1 MNAISSR
8 FVGIKLVVS
17 DLDGTLTYAALPKE
31 GLRKNIALALD
42 SVSPL
47 KRMILFLYEKKEIV
61 FGADH
66 SFKRFRRFLCWDYP
80 YKIVL
85 TDRSLD
91 GLTPV
96 IGSLSLEDRKLF
108 GNLTAI
114 QVRTKHQEKMRDIH
128 NVPLWECENEQLKPS
143 PDVFAHI
150 TRFMKQKGISN
161 KEVMIIDDS
170 PSTRWIAKTK
180 FGFRVFPDNT
190 SDAKNLEDLR
200 SLFEIKIPH
209 ICCPL

>member
-31 GLRKNIALALD
+31 GIRKNIALALD

-47 KRMILFLYEKKEIV
+47 KRMILYLYEKKEV
-61 FGADH
+61 TFGANH

-85 TDRSLD
+85 TNRSLD
-91 GLTPV
+91 GLMPV
-96 IGSLSLEDRKLF
+96 IGSLSLGDRKLF
-108 GNLTAI
+108 KNLTAV
-114 QVRTKHQEKMRDIH
+114 QVRTKYQERSGNIYD
-128 NVPLWECENEQLKPS
+128 VPLWECKNEQLKPS
-143 PDVFAHI
+143 PDVFAHVVA
-150 TRFMKQKGISN
+150 FMEQKGLSS